1 MADTRDLEAA
11 SAALQAA
18 AGRVRE
24 QIARVFLGQDA
35 VVEELLVALLAEGH
49 VLIEG
54 APGLG
59 KTTLVRALADSL
71 ELRFQRVQATPDL
84 MPADVLGTRILDE
97 DAGTGARRFRFERGP
112 IFTNVLLVDEINRA
126 TPRTQAALLEA
137 MAERQVTLF
146 GETFA
151 LEEPFF
157 VVATQNPIEMEGTYP
172 LPEAQLDRFL
182 LQIDVATPG
191 FDALVSI
198 LSHTT
203 GTADARVQKVA
214 GRDALAGSRAVVRAL
229 PVSRDVIALAAR
241 IALATRPDDPSAPDA
256 VKRYVRYGASPRG
269 AQALLL
275 AGKARALLTGR
286 LFVAEEDLLRVAPA
300 ALRHRLIL
308 NYEGDAANAR
318 RDDLVRECF
327 DRARRG

>member
-1 MADTRDLEAA
+1 MADQRNLEAA
-11 SAALQAA
+11 SAALHAA

-35 VVEELLVALLAEGH
+35 VVEELLVALLAEGN

-59 KTTLVRALADSL
+59 KTTLVRALAEALD
-71 ELRFQRVQATPDL
+71 LRFQRVQATPDL

-97 DAGTGARRFRFERGP
+97 DASTGARRFRFERGP

-146 GETFA
+146 GETMA

-182 LQIDVATPG
+182 MQIDVGAPT
-191 FDALVSI
+191 FEALVSI

-203 GTADARVQKVA
+203 GTASSHVEKV
-214 GRDALAGSRAVVRAL
+214 
-229 PVSRDVIALAAR
+229 VSRDAAGR
-241 IALATRPDDPSAPDA
+241 FASRSCAPCPSA
-256 VKRYVRYGASPRG
+256 V
-269 AQALLL
+269 
-275 AGKARALLTGR
+275 T
-286 LFVAEEDLLRVAPA
+286 
-300 ALRHRLIL
+300 
-308 NYEGDAANAR
+308 
-318 RDDLVRECF
+318 
-327 DRARRG
+327 